1 MKGCLHKNIDKL
13 YIISSSEEII
23 GTVKAV
29 HGCIPVCL
37 YIHICVHT
45 GIQPCIYQSIE
56 TRHIKCFSNT
66 VAVTESICQ
75 PILSVLPSEGTEDE
89 RKLSHKER
97 SHLEHQTMLFVVRVW
112 GGKPHRLMKKQ
123 KERDK
128 SHTFTSLKE
137 TATYRE
143 VHQGHSP
150 NVLKPHPNLHRG

>member
-1 MKGCLHKNIDKL
+1 M
-13 YIISSSEEII
+13 
-23 GTVKAV
+23 
-29 HGCIPVCL
+29 
-37 YIHICVHT
+37 
-45 GIQPCIYQSIE
+45 
-56 TRHIKCFSNT
+56 
-66 VAVTESICQ
+66 AVTESLCQ